1 MQLIPYMV
9 VPWGAGPA
17 EKQRRIVG
25 DVDCALQLS
34 GNVT

>member
-1 MQLIPYMV
+1 MQLIAHLI

-17 EKQRRIVG
+17 EKQRRITA
-25 DVDCALQLS
+25 DVDRALRAS